1 MRPHVIDAA
10 PDGSS
15 HPLPIVLVHGA
26 WHGAWCWEERAI
38 PGLVAAGHR
47 VHALDLRGHGASP
60 NPRSLRR
67 TRIDHYVEDLD
78 TVLADIAA
86 PAVVVGH
93 SMGGLVV
100 QRYLETRDDV
110 AGAILLCPLPVGGAF
125 GATLR
130 TARRHPLAFLSAN
143 LRLRLWPLV
152 SDVARA
158 GDLFLRDG
166 TDEATLRSFHA
177 RLQDESYLAY
187 LDMLVFRRPRPAEV
201 RVPVLVIGAG
211 EDRIFSVAEQQR
223 TTDAYGGDGI
233 LIAGAPHDIML
244 DEAWEHAQQA
254 IVDWIEDL

>member
-1 MRPHVIDAA
+1 MRPAVITAEPPGTA
-10 PDGSS
+10 RA
-15 HPLPIVLVHGA
+15 LPIVLVHGA
-26 WHGAWCWEERAI
+26 WHGAWVWEARAI
-38 PGLVAAGHR
+38 PGLTAAGFR
-47 VHALDLRGHGASP
+47 VHAIDLRGHGSTP

-78 TVLADIAA
+78 AALDQIAV

-100 QRYLETRDDV
+100 QKYLETRDDV
-110 AGAILLCPLPVGGAF
+110 AGAVLLCSSPVGGVI

-130 TARRHPLAFLSAN
+130 TARRHPLAFLMAN

-152 SDVARA
+152 STPERA
-158 GDLFLRDG
+158 ASLLLRDG
-166 TDEATLRSFHA
+166 LDEASVRGVHA

-187 LDMLVFRRPRPAEV
+187 LDMLVFRRPKPTEV
-201 RVPVLVIGAG
+201 QVPVLVVGAG
-211 EDRIFSVAEQQR
+211 EDRIFSVAEQER
-223 TTDAYGGDGI
+223 TTDAYGGDGV